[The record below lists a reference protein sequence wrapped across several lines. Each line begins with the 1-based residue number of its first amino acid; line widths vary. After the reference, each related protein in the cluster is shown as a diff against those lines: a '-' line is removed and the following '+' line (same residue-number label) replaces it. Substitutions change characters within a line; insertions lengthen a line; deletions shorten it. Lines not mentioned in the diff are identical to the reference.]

1 MKKISK
7 EDNKMKSFRDTL
19 NLYQEHID
27 GVFDA
32 IHTYHYPSY
41 NVNPNIVTN
50 RIIYIRNA
58 IDRFDTLKSSELL
71 CTTQDKADSYL
82 DPYYSPPEREQLRKS
97 VMNKDRLNFL
107 NNFPPDLIEIIKDD
121 NTLLYIDHG
130 MEGWTNVRF
139 DMLEYIFGIPKEK
152 IRWLTSCYKF
162 NDHETHPMGDNVIFI
177 NYFEKIMADQ
187 CADEKINFKENFVL
201 QMKHY
206 KNKKKRP
213 MLCTSYMRRRRF
225 PRTFMA
231 LMLNHNDLLKH
242 MYWSLGTL
250 VDGQTDFKAVEYQI
264 DRLEGWSDSKWNS
277 PLSDT
282 DFRWLRSIDKN
293 ITCDNNTLV
302 DNLAYGNSSITWKHM
317 WNTKFALVHETI
329 PNGLEPA
336 FKGFDHIPFLSEK
349 AYKPFAT
356 GQLFVIHGCVGTIRA
371 LKDQGYDVFDD
382 IINHDYDTIED
393 GIERVKKI
401 CTEVERLSM
410 IPDNEWEN
418 ILKSLIPRFE
428 YNFNH
433 LNQVRHNVLR
443 VHVDDPKDRTVQ

>member
-139 DMLEYIFGIPKEK
+139 DILEYIFGIPKEK

-206 KNKKKRP
+206 KNKKKRH

>member
-1 MKKISK
+1 VSKKISK

-27 GVFDA
+27 GVFEA
-32 IHTYHYPSY
+32 THTYHYPSHMAH
-41 NVNPNIVTN
+41 PTIVTN

-71 CTTQDKADSYL
+71 CTLQDGADV
-82 DPYYSPPEREQLRKS
+82 DEFYSTPEREKFRKS

-107 NNFPPDLIEIIKDD
+107 SKFPPALIRIIKDD

-139 DMLEYIFGIPKEK
+139 DMLEHIFDIPKEK

-162 NDHETHPMGDNVIFI
+162 NDHATHPMGDNTIFI
-177 NYFEKIMADQ
+177 NYFEKIMSDQ
-187 CADEKINFKENFVL
+187 CADKKINFKENFAK
-201 QMKHY
+201 QMNHY
-206 KNKKKRP
+206 KNKKKRS

-250 VDGQTDFKAVEYQI
+250 VDGQTDFKAVEHQI
-264 DRLEGWSDSKWNS
+264 DRLEKWSHSKWNS
-277 PLSDT
+277 PLSDP
-282 DFRWLRSIDKN
+282 DFDWLRSIDKN
-293 ITCDNNTLV
+293 ITCDSNTLV

-317 WNTKFALVHETI
+317 WNTKFALVHETM
-329 PNGLEPA
+329 PNGLEPV

-356 GQLFVIHGCVGTIRA
+356 GQLFVMHGCVGTVRA

-382 IINHDYDTIED
+382 IINHDYDIVED

-433 LNQVRHNVLR
+433 LTQVRHNVLR
-443 VHVDDPKDRTVQ
+443 MHVADPKDRTVQ

>member
-349 AYKPFAT
+349 AYKPFAI

-443 VHVDDPKDRTVQ
+443 VHVDDPKDRKVQ

>member
-139 DMLEYIFGIPKEK
+139 DILEYIFGIPKEK

-162 NDHETHPMGDNVIFI
+162 NDNETHPMGDNVIFI

>member
-1 MKKISK
+1 
-7 EDNKMKSFRDTL
+7 L
-19 NLYQEHID
+19 
-27 GVFDA
+27 
-32 IHTYHYPSY
+32 
-41 NVNPNIVTN
+41 
-50 RIIYIRNA
+50 IR
-58 IDRFDTLKSSELL
+58 
-71 CTTQDKADSYL
+71 
-82 DPYYSPPEREQLRKS
+82 
-97 VMNKDRLNFL
+97 
-107 NNFPPDLIEIIKDD
+107 IIKDD

-139 DMLEYIFGIPKEK
+139 DMLEHIFDIPKEK

-162 NDHETHPMGDNVIFI
+162 NDHATHPMGDNTIFI
-177 NYFEKIMADQ
+177 NYFEKIMSDQ
-187 CADEKINFKENFVL
+187 CADKKINFKENFAK
-201 QMKHY
+201 QMNHY
-206 KNKKKRP
+206 KNKKKRS

-250 VDGQTDFKAVEYQI
+250 VDGETDFKAVEHQI
-264 DRLEGWSDSKWNS
+264 DRLEKWSHSKWNN
-277 PLSDT
+277 PLSDP
-282 DFRWLRSIDKN
+282 DFDWLRSIDKN
-293 ITCDNNTLV
+293 ITCDSNTLV

-317 WNTKFALVHETI
+317 WNTKFALVHETM
-329 PNGLEPA
+329 PNGLEPV

-356 GQLFVIHGCVGTIRA
+356 GQLFVMHGCVGTVRA

-382 IINHDYDTIED
+382 IINHDYDIVED

-433 LNQVRHNVLR
+433 LTQVRHNVLR
-443 VHVDDPKDRTVQ
+443 VHVADPKDRTVQ

>member
-139 DMLEYIFGIPKEK
+139 DILEYIFGIPKEK

-162 NDHETHPMGDNVIFI
+162 NDNETHPMGDNVIFI

-206 KNKKKRP
+206 KNKKKRH

>member
-206 KNKKKRP
+206 KNKKKRH